1 MDLAAIA
8 CPSGAMGTM
17 LAAIC
22 RWKKPEKNRRNLLQL
37 TFPGV
42 IMHMIT

>member
-22 RWKKPEKNRRNLLQL
+22 RWKKPEKTEETSCN
-37 TFPGV
+37 
-42 IMHMIT
+42 